1 ATAEARCLVR
11 EVYPLLRDGKGPR
24 ISQAQEQAS
33 YFGGRHP
40 ADGEI
45 DWRWPAQRIYKLLR
59 AVTHPYPRAFT
70 WPRGPAPPISWASP
84 AKPASA
90 LAPGKVRIEGRS
102 RVLVG
107 AGDRGVL
114 VLRRVQPEGESEL
127 DALEWATS
135 SHIASGE
142 RLGRS
147 A

>member
-1 ATAEARCLVR
+1 VR
-11 EVYPLLRDGKGPR
+11 EVYPLLRDGKAPR

-45 DWRWPAQRIYKLLR
+45 DWRWPARRIYNLIR
-59 AVTHPYPRAFT
+59 AVTHPYPGAFT
-70 WPRGPAPPISWASP
+70 WHRGRALLIWWATPAS
-84 AKPASA
+84 PASA
-90 LAPGKVRIEGRS
+90 LEPGLVRIEGRS

-107 AGDRGVL
+107 AGDRAVL
-114 VLRRVQPEGESEL
+114 VLRRVQAEGESEL
-127 DALEWATS
+127 DALDWATS